1 MRPIA
6 RVSPRRFLTAGIFLL
21 IIPMIF
27 SGCIIC
33 IEGPF
38 WDNPPPR
45 TATLHV
51 YALDYYTGRPIPWAE
66 VEVYKRDWWSWD
78 YQGTWSV
85 NSAGYTSIRCGYLY
99 SDGCGGGDEEDFRV
113 VVHASGYYSERY
125 DIELSYYYPSET
137 LTFYLAPC
145 AARENGDAEAGSLR
159 QSPGTD
165 GAITPDTDQPAGKVV
180 VGTADQVGDE

>member
-6 RVSPRRFLTAGIFLL
+6 RVFRRRSLTVGILLL
-21 IIPMIF
+21 ITPMMF
-27 SGCIIC
+27 SGCIVC
-33 IEGPF
+33 IEDPF
-38 WDNPPPR
+38 WDTPPPR

-66 VEVYKRDWWSWD
+66 VEVYERDWWSWD

-85 NSAGYTSIRCGYLY
+85 NSAGYAAIRCGYLY
-99 SDGCGGGDEEDFRV
+99 SDGGGGDEEDFRV
-113 VVHASGYYSERY
+113 VVYASGYCSERY

-145 AARENGDAEAGSLR
+145 AARGDGDAESDSRRDAVGL
-159 QSPGTD
+159 G
-165 GAITPDTDQPAGKVV
+165 GAVTPNTNQPSGKVV
-180 VGTADQVGDE
+180 VGAPGQAGDE